1 MRVVAVSG
9 TASAAVNETCDTAPM
24 AHHAI
29 LPVMHPAGRAASSMA
44 LTSLIAST
52 ASAATVA
59 EVSVGLPALRTVDR
73 ATDRLHTHPTPLGRA
88 ASVTTPVAALT
99 AVEVIPIFIP

>member
-52 ASAATVA
+52 ASAATVVEA
-59 EVSVGLPALRTVDR
+59 PVGLLALRMVDR